1 MARGHKEV
9 STSQAGRRRGTPR
22 EMSTVS
28 NLVAAMSTKELR
40 LYNQI
45 PIEISMEMSDGTA
58 NSTIYRGGG

>member
-1 MARGHKEV
+1 
-9 STSQAGRRRGTPR
+9 
-22 EMSTVS
+22 MSTVS

-40 LYNQI
+40 LYNQV